1 MSKVDVAIVGG
12 GIVGGTLACALA
24 PHMRVA
30 LIDPRVTASDA
41 RRVSTITLASRR
53 ILHHTGV
60 WSHIALNAMHPLR
73 RMHIGDAR
81 GSGQLSFD
89 AADVAQTELGFI
101 VENSAIEAAIATQ
114 LELVPNLTRAS
125 HALSAFTTH
134 ADGALVRLADSTQLE
149 ALLVVGADGVH
160 STTRTLAGIALD
172 GASYDQA
179 AIVCEIRTERAHAGA
194 AFQRFLPTGP
204 LAFLPLDDN
213 RSSIVW
219 SADAAFAQTLMA
231 LDDARFAARLSEASA
246 RALGE
251 VLEAGPRL
259 SFPLGH
265 TRAREYVRAR
275 LALCGDAAH
284 SIHPLAG
291 QGLNLGLLD
300 VASLAEVVRAAADA
314 RRDIGALAT
323 LRRYERW
330 RKGDNLAMFA
340 VTDGLKRLFQA
351 QGAWLAWGRNRGF
364 DAVDRIPPLKRLL
377 ISRAMGLRGDLPRL
391 ARP

>member
-30 LIDPRVTASDA
+30 LIDPRATASDA
-41 RRVSTITLASRR
+41 RRVSALTLASRR
-53 ILHHTGV
+53 ILQHTGV
-60 WSHIALNAMHPLR
+60 WSRIAPNAMHPLR
-73 RMHIGDAR
+73 RMRIGDAR

-101 VENSAIEAAIATQ
+101 VENRAIEAAIAAQ
-114 LELVPNLTRAS
+114 LELAPNFTRAS
-125 HALSAFTTH
+125 HALSAFTAHT
-134 ADGALVRLADSTQLE
+134 DGALVRLADGTQLE
-149 ALLVVGADGVH
+149 ARLVVGADGVR

-179 AIVCEIRTERAHAGA
+179 AIVCEIHTEHAHAGT
-194 AFQRFLPTGP
+194 AFQRFLATGP
-204 LAFLPLDDN
+204 LAFLPLDGN
-213 RSSIVW
+213 RSSVVW
-219 SADAAFAQTLMA
+219 SADVAFAQALLA
-231 LDDARFAARLSEASA
+231 LDDAGFAARLSEASA

-265 TRAREYVRAR
+265 ARAREYVRAR

-300 VASLAEVVRAAADA
+300 VASLAEVVREAADA
-314 RRDIGALAT
+314 RRDIGALST

-340 VTDGLKRLFQA
+340 VTDGLKRLFEA
-351 QGAWLAWGRNRGF
+351 QGAWLTWGRNRGF
-364 DAVDRIPPLKRLL
+364 DAVDRIPLLKRLF

>member
-1 MSKVDVAIVGG
+1 MSTVDVAIVGG

-24 PHMRVA
+24 PHLRIA
-30 LIDPRVTASDA
+30 LIDPRVGVSDA
-41 RRVSTITLASRR
+41 RRVSAITLASRR
-53 ILHHTGV
+53 ILHNTGV
-60 WSHIALNAMHPLR
+60 WTRISANAIHPLR
-73 RMHIGDAR
+73 RMQISDAR

-101 VENSAIEAAIATQ
+101 VENRAIEAAIAAQ
-114 LELVPNLTRAS
+114 LETLPNVVRIS
-125 HALSAFTTH
+125 HALSAFTVNTDN
-134 ADGALVRLADSTQLE
+134 AVLRFDAGLQCEARLL
-149 ALLVVGADGVH
+149 VGADGAKS
-160 STTRTLAGIALD
+160 STRALAGIALE
-172 GASYDQA
+172 GGSYEQT
-179 AIVCEIRTERAHAGA
+179 AIVCEIRTEQAHAGT

-204 LAFLPLDDN
+204 LAFLPLDEN

-219 SADAAFAQTLMA
+219 SADTEFARELLA
-231 LDDARFAARLSEASA
+231 LDDDAFAARLSQASA
-246 RALGE
+246 RMLGG
-251 VLEAGPRL
+251 VLQAGPRL

-265 TRAREYVRAR
+265 ARAQQYVRAR

-284 SIHPLAG
+284 GIHPLAG

-300 VASLAEVVRAAADA
+300 VASLAEVVRDAVKA

-340 VTDGLKRLFQA
+340 LTDGLKRLFQA
-351 QGAWLAWGRNRGF
+351 QSEWLAWGRNRGF
-364 DAVDRIPPLKRLL
+364 NAVNRIPPLKRLL
-377 ISRAMGLRGDLPRL
+377 ISRAMGLVGDLPRL